1 MDSPTISA
9 SKRRGRKELFF
20 EKLPFLRA
28 HEKGDSTN
36 DSLQPLEIPATTPH
50 PPKNGVVWG
59 GMLKKTPPSFTHHK
73 GKQRRCLHKIFS
85 LFLPPVCSFWGRKG
99 KYCDYA
105 GRRSACVLSLARKA
119 KPTPPSL
126 ISEKRKETLCLKS
139 GCGYFL
145 PRNLANEGK
154 PSYVR
159 AIF

>member
-85 LFLPPVCSFWGRKG
+85 LSFFSRFVRFWGRKG
-99 KYCDYA
+99 KYCDHA
-105 GRRSACVLSLARKA
+105 GRRSVCVKSCSKSEADDAAFPNFGKKERNPL
-119 KPTPPSL
+119 
-126 ISEKRKETLCLKS
+126 SEKWMWLFFAAQFGE
-139 GCGYFL
+139 
-145 PRNLANEGK
+145 
-154 PSYVR
+154 
-159 AIF
+159 